1 MPRRYWLMKCEPAA
15 YTIDDLARDGRTT
28 WEGVRNYQARN
39 FMRDEMQTGDGVLF
53 YASNADPSGVT
64 GLAEI
69 VRAGYP
75 DHFSWTKGHKYYDP
89 ASSEAAPVW
98 YMVEVGF
105 IERFPVTLPLDVL
118 KSTKGLEKMMVTQK
132 GSRLSVQPATKAE
145 YDIVARLGRRRRSAA

>member
-15 YTIDDLARDGRTT
+15 YTIDDLARDGRTS

-39 FMRDEMQTGDGVLF
+39 FMRDEMQSGDGVLF

-75 DHFSWTKGHKYYDP
+75 DHFSWTKGHKYYDA
-89 ASSEAAPVW
+89 ASSEATPVW
-98 YMVEVGF
+98 YMVDVGF
-105 IERFPVTLPLDVL
+105 VERFPATLPLEVL
-118 KSTKGLEKMMVTQK
+118 KSTKGLESMMVTQK

-145 YDIVARLGRRRRSAA
+145 YHIVTRLGRRTP